1 MPKTDVLIVG
11 SGSAGIF
18 AATWLA
24 IYNIPFTILEKR
36 AGPLEIGQADG
47 VQVRTVEIYDSFGLA
62 EDLLREAYHIYEVCF
77 WGIDDEGKGGIA
89 RKSRTIDTEKGLS
102 HLPHVI
108 LNQAR
113 MNGLMLGKMEKI
125 MKEKGTWKEGTANG
139 IEYGWSVTGIDIDAS
154 TVADPDAHCVRV
166 SATKD
171 SKEEVWEAKYVL
183 VSLSP
188 ATIHD
193 FLLTRAGLRRRS
205 LDRPPLPRLPHARR
219 HHRQRLGRHGHL
231 PADQLP

>member
-24 IYNIPFTILEKR
+24 IYGIPFTILER
-36 AGPLEIGQADG
+36 RSGPLEIGQADG

-77 WGIDDEGKGGIA
+77 WGVDDEGGIK
-89 RKSRTIDTEKGLS
+89 RNSRTIDTERGLS
-102 HLPHVI
+102 HVPHVI

-125 MKEKGTWKEGTANG
+125 LKEKGAWKEGTANG
-139 IEYGWSVTGIDIDAS
+139 IEYGWTVTGIDVDQDS
-154 TVADPDAHCVRV
+154 VADPDAHCVRV
-166 SATKD
+166 SATRD
-171 SKEEVWEAKYVL
+171 SQVATWEAKYVL
-183 VSLSP
+183 VSPAIDELSMY
-188 ATIHD
+188 AVQ
-193 FLLTRAGLRRRS
+193 LLTITGLRWCPF
-205 LDRPPLPRLPHARR
+205 DRPPRS
-219 HHRQRLGRHGHL
+219 
-231 PADQLP
+231 